1 MSSTNVYVVYNLH
14 VDEFVRINKFT
25 ELELN
30 DLINYFKSKILK
42 DNASISNYVTE
53 VVQKTVQNCS
63 KYDLEEYLEALFESV
78 VDVYPNLSID
88 AVCKTINVIE
98 TKQEKTAQKSS
109 KPCTLSGVHKV
120 KQKIQD
126 RLIGQQQAVDECVK
140 SIKLISSGLDKFIS
154 LFFIGPTGV
163 GKTELARLLAEEYL
177 GSPKKLLKINC
188 GEYSTGHE
196 YAKLIGSPPGY
207 IGHNEKGIL
216 SEKAEQS
223 SEWIILFDEI
233 EKAHPKLMNLLLGFL
248 DDGKIT
254 DNRGVELDFS
264 NSIICFTSNIGIK
277 GNVGKSM
284 VGFCNTVQTYEASK
298 EEITK
303 EFKDFFS
310 PEFINRLDSIIYFNQ
325 LSKDDASK
333 IAKLHLEKLPIK
345 ITKELVDYV
354 VENAFSLEYGAR
366 NINRFIRNNITVK
379 IADEILENSNYSSF
393 KPIFKNKK
401 LISVSRYSIS

>member
-14 VDEFVRINKFT
+14 VDGFVRINKFT
-25 ELELN
+25 ELELH
-30 DLINYFKSKILK
+30 DLINYFKRKIHD
-42 DNASISNYVTE
+42 DNISISNYVKE

-63 KYDLEEYLEALFESV
+63 KYDLDENLEALFESI
-78 VDVYPNLSID
+78 VDVYPGLNID
-88 AVCKTINVIE
+88 AVCKTINLIE
-98 TKQEKTAQKSS
+98 TKQVETLQKSS
-109 KPCTLSGVHKV
+109 KPCTLSGVNKV
-120 KQKIQD
+120 MQKIQD

-254 DNRGVELDFS
+254 DNRGVELDFT

-277 GNVGKSM
+277 NNVGKSM

-298 EEITK
+298 EEINK

-310 PEFINRLDSIIYFNQ
+310 PEFINRLDSIVYFNQ

-333 IAKLHLEKLPIK
+333 IARIHLQKLPIK

-379 IADEILENSNYSSF
+379 IADQILENSNYSSF
-393 KPIFKNKK
+393 KPIFKNNELFLK
-401 LISVSRYSIS
+401 ITN